1 MQLEMKTR
9 CERCSAP
16 LDPSGEAQICSCGCT
31 FCPTCG
37 VELHSVCPNCSD
49 ELVRRPRR
57 LTMLDHLSAGNSSE
71 RIGLGSWQLWLAS
84 FAAWSAVSL
93 IDTTSTYWAYKSSGS
108 PMTVGH
114 AVGVAFSL
122 DLTCAP
128 LTPFVFMLALRFP
141 FKKDNWLR
149 NGLLH
154 VLFALAFA
162 VAHVALIAASPY
174 GHWDWQANKFTS
186 IIWDSN
192 THSFHVVWRL
202 LKRMLFTYVPSDITS
217 TYLPIVLIAH
227 AISYYERLRESA
239 IRSAKLE
246 MELAKSH
253 LHALKSHLQPHFLF
267 NTLHSISSLMFTD
280 VSAAD
285 KMMTRLSDLLRMNL
299 ENVGSQLT
307 TLNRELEFVGG
318 YLEIEK
324 TRFEERLHVVVNVE
338 PETLDAQVPSLMLQ
352 PVVENAV
359 RHGISNLSRGG
370 TIWIRARRDGPH
382 LDLRV
387 SDNGPGLM
395 DCLNALPKPGLG
407 LRTTRERLIALYG
420 KEQSLEVQN
429 AAGGGVEVHIRI
441 PFRIASNG
449 TLDSVIVSRMMEHEE
464 KLA

>member
-1 MQLEMKTR
+1 MKTR
-9 CERCSAP
+9 CERCASP
-16 LDPSGEAQICSCGCT
+16 LEPSGDAQICSFGCT
-31 FCPTCG
+31 FCPPCASG
-37 VELHSVCPNCSD
+37 LHNSCPNCGG

-57 LTMLDHLSAGNSSE
+57 VAMLEHSSGNTPSE
-71 RIGLGSWQLWLAS
+71 GIGLGSGLLWAAS
-84 FAAWSAVSL
+84 FAAWTVVSL

-108 PMTVGH
+108 PMTIGH

-128 LTPFVFMLALRFP
+128 LTPFVFVLALRFP
-141 FKKDNWLR
+141 FKKDNWAR
-149 NGLLH
+149 MGLLH
-154 VLFALAFA
+154 LFFALAFA
-162 VAHVALIAASPY
+162 AIHVALIAASPY

-192 THSFHVVWRL
+192 THSFHVIWRL
-202 LKRMLFTYVPSDITS
+202 FKRMLFTYVPSDITS
-217 TYLPIVLIAH
+217 TYLPIILIAH
-227 AISYYERLRESA
+227 AVSYYERLRDSA

-253 LHALKSHLQPHFLF
+253 LQALKSHLQPHFLF

-280 VSAAD
+280 ASAAD

-299 ENVGSQLT
+299 ESVGSQLT

-324 TRFEERLHVVVNVE
+324 IRFEERLNVVVDVQ

-359 RHGISNLSRGG
+359 RHGISHVSRGG
-370 TIWIRARRDGPH
+370 TIWITVRRDGSH

-387 SDNGPGLM
+387 SDNGPGMTDSLR
-395 DCLNALPKPGLG
+395 ALPKAGLG
-407 LRTTRERLIALYG
+407 LPTTRKRLIALYG
-420 KEQSLEVQN
+420 DEQRLEVRN
-429 AAGGGVEVHIRI
+429 KPAGGVEVHIRI
-441 PFRIASNG
+441 PFRVASK
-449 TLDSVIVSRMMEHEE
+449 TVLDTVIVSRMMTREE
-464 KLA
+464 ETA

>member
-9 CERCSAP
+9 CQRCAAP
-16 LDPSGEAQICSCGCT
+16 LDPSGPAQICSFGCT
-31 FCPTCG
+31 FCAPCG
-37 VELHSVCPNCSD
+37 AELRNVCPNCSG

-57 LTMLDHLSAGNSSE
+57 MAALDHVSAGGSPE

-93 IDTTSTYWAYKSSGS
+93 IDSTSTYWAYKSSGS
-108 PMTVGH
+108 PMTAGH
-114 AVGVAFSL
+114 ALGVAFSL

-128 LTPFVFMLALRFP
+128 LTPFVFVLAQRFV

-149 NGLLH
+149 VGLLH
-154 VLFALAFA
+154 IFCALMFAAL
-162 VAHVALIAASPY
+162 HVALIAVSPY

-192 THSFHVVWRL
+192 THSFHIVWRL
-202 LKRMLFTYVPSDITS
+202 LKRMLFTYVPSDLTS
-217 TYLPIVLIAH
+217 TYLPIVVIAC
-227 AISYYERLRESA
+227 AFSYYERLRDSA
-239 IRSAKLE
+239 LRSAKLE

-253 LHALKSHLQPHFLF
+253 LQALKSHLQPHFLF

-324 TRFEERLHVVVNVE
+324 IRFEERLHVIVNVE

-359 RHGISNLSRGG
+359 RHGISHISKGG
-370 TIWIRARRDGPH
+370 TIWITARRDGAQ

-387 SDNGPGLM
+387 SDNGPGLT
-395 DCLNALPKPGLG
+395 DCVSALPRPGLG
-407 LRTTRERLIALYG
+407 LRATRERLSALYG
-420 KEQSLEVQN
+420 KEQSLEVHN
-429 AAGGGVEVHIRI
+429 ASGGGVEAHIRI
-441 PFRIASNG
+441 PFRVDSSGA
-449 TLDSVIVSRMMEHEE
+449 LDSVIVSRMMEGEE
-464 KLA
+464 KMA